1 MQTCAWGGDND
12 SALVL
17 HLTAAHSGCFPTM
30 GSTPLPTCTSSRPR
44 PPPPSAPL
52 PPPALPPP
60 GPVPA
65 MCPVCGLLMHTSV
78 LALRVC
84 WGTYLASKGSGTRSS
99 LVHFVI
105 KEASDAG
112 ERPGLL
118 MAAHFAM
125 KEASDTDER
134 VELLVAAAAALNLH
148 GCASPSVSSREAR
161 ARAPALLLGCL

>member
-1 MQTCAWGGDND
+1 
-12 SALVL
+12 
-17 HLTAAHSGCFPTM
+17 M
-30 GSTPLPTCTSSRPR
+30 GSAPLPTCTSSR

-52 PPPALPPP
+52 PPALPPPAPPLP

-84 WGTYLASKGSGTRSS
+84 WGTYLASKWSGTRSS
-99 LVHFVI
+99 LVHFVM
-105 KEASDAG
+105 KEASDA
-112 ERPGLL
+112 
-118 MAAHFAM
+118 
-125 KEASDTDER
+125 DER

>member
-1 MQTCAWGGDND
+1 
-12 SALVL
+12 
-17 HLTAAHSGCFPTM
+17 
-30 GSTPLPTCTSSRPR
+30 
-44 PPPPSAPL
+44 
-52 PPPALPPP
+52 
-60 GPVPA
+60 
-65 MCPVCGLLMHTSV
+65 MHTSV

-161 ARAPALLLGCL
+161 ARARTSVGMHLKCICLRPPWRLTGNASRPGRRRNDARGRAPRGSRCPGKYT

>member
-1 MQTCAWGGDND
+1 
-12 SALVL
+12 
-17 HLTAAHSGCFPTM
+17 
-30 GSTPLPTCTSSRPR
+30 
-44 PPPPSAPL
+44 
-52 PPPALPPP
+52 
-60 GPVPA
+60 

-161 ARAPALLLGCL
+161 APALLLGCL

>member
-30 GSTPLPTCTSSRPR
+30 GSAPLLTCTSSRPR
-44 PPPPSAPL
+44 PPPSAPL

-99 LVHFVI
+99 LVHFVM
-105 KEASDAG
+105 KEASDA
-112 ERPGLL
+112 
-118 MAAHFAM
+118 
-125 KEASDTDER
+125 DER

-161 ARAPALLLGCL
+161 APALLLGCL

>member
-1 MQTCAWGGDND
+1 
-12 SALVL
+12 
-17 HLTAAHSGCFPTM
+17 
-30 GSTPLPTCTSSRPR
+30 
-44 PPPPSAPL
+44 
-52 PPPALPPP
+52 
-60 GPVPA
+60 

-148 GCASPSVSSREAR
+148 GYASPSVSSREAR
-161 ARAPALLLGCL
+161 ARARTFVEMHMFTSSVALYRECFKTRAPTQ